1 MFDPRTALA
10 ELRNYVSQLEPA
22 QVTTERAAELVGVF
36 AEIEHV
42 AVGAKLTLVARAA
55 EGTTWVRAGHR
66 SAASWLADVTGTGMS
81 EAMSALETAD
91 RLTQLPKTAEAVRRG
106 ELSAGQAREIAAA
119 GAANPAAESELL
131 DAADTDSFKQ
141 LKDRARRIRATA
153 ASQRTQ
159 AEREAQIHR
168 TRFVRRWTDDDGA
181 FRLEAKVTTVN
192 GAHVM
197 AALEARA
204 RRFFEEARDAGT
216 RETEAAYLADALVAL
231 CCESAAATGGKPA
244 KGTAVRPAANVNLRV
259 DLAALRRGAVQPDE
273 KCEIPG
279 VGPVS
284 LATARSLLGDCFLK
298 LFVTDGIDVQSLV
311 HYGRTIRAPIR
322 SALEER
328 DPCCVVPGCGATR
341 FLQIDHW
348 QIDFADDGPS
358 ALWNLA
364 RLCPHHHHLKTRGDY
379 ELAGGPGKWEF
390 RPVVSPARPPPGKSP
405 PRSARTGRQAGESD
419 DPRLDGL

>member
-1 MFDPRTALA
+1 MALA
-10 ELRNYVSQLEPA
+10 ELRTYVSQLEPA

-42 AVGAKLTLVARAA
+42 AVGAKLTLVSRAA

-66 SAASWLADVTGTGMS
+66 SAASWLADVTGTGMG

-168 TRFVRRWTDDDGA
+168 SRFVRSWTDDDGA
-181 FRLEAKVTTVN
+181 FRLDAKVTTVN
-192 GAHVM
+192 GAQVM

-204 RRFFEEARDAGT
+204 RTYFEEARDAGT
-216 RETEAAYLADALVAL
+216 RESEAAYLADALVAL
-231 CCESAAATGGKPA
+231 CCEGSDAAGSGRPA
-244 KGTAVRPAANVNLRV
+244 KGTAVRPPANVHLRV
-259 DLAALRRGAVQPDE
+259 DLAALRRGTLEPGE

-284 LATARSLLGDCFLK
+284 VATARSVLGDCFLK
-298 LFVTDGIDVQSLV
+298 SFVTDGIDVQSLV
-311 HYGRTIRAPIR
+311 HYGRTIRSPIR

-390 RPVVSPARPPPGKSP
+390 RPIVSPKRPPPDGSPP
-405 PRSARTGRQAGESD
+405 PRSARTGRRARGGD